1 MSRLGSKCA
10 LYAPRSQAPVRSR
23 VKSVDWRRES
33 EEWKRVKARPGGE
46 AVMARSWAPVGEV
59 DQEHA
64 QDAFCA
70 AYKADQP
77 AERLLGSKRL
87 CRIEPELSAGGD
99 VETRV
104 ERD

>member
-1 MSRLGSKCA
+1 
-10 LYAPRSQAPVRSR
+10 
-23 VKSVDWRRES
+23 
-33 EEWKRVKARPGGE
+33 
-46 AVMARSWAPVGEV
+46 MARSWAPVGEV